1 MNDEST
7 SGMKEYPAFNIA
19 LGKTLIAAAWVD
31 GELNDQEL
39 SCLKSLILQFPGI
52 TFEDWRKLKI
62 YLAYPIC
69 KAEQH
74 AIAEQFT
81 EQVYLT
87 KHRKAAWA
95 SLISVLQADGKIN
108 LEERKF
114 AEEIDSALAENSE
127 SFLRKLKYFFFK
139 HAIKESN
146 PWSKEA
152 NSRDRFIHE
161 FFDNPVYFLFRKA
174 LLKKEINVPYSKPE
188 LQKVCLYSSLLCWLS
203 KVDKNISLPEMRSIR
218 SILIETCGLSD
229 ELAKCIQE
237 VSFAIDIN
245 DLQLSE
251 LVSSLR
257 EVTTKVERND
267 LFNALTQLV
276 IVDKHV
282 SEEEIECLR
291 LVALYLEISQYVWVN
306 SMKEIIV
313 GAFGEDG
320 SKNS

>member
-1 MNDEST
+1 
-7 SGMKEYPAFNIA
+7 
-19 LGKTLIAAAWVD
+19 
-31 GELNDQEL
+31 
-39 SCLKSLILQFPGI
+39 
-52 TFEDWRKLKI
+52 
-62 YLAYPIC
+62 
-69 KAEQH
+69 
-74 AIAEQFT
+74 
-81 EQVYLT
+81 
-87 KHRKAAWA
+87 
-95 SLISVLQADGKIN
+95 
-108 LEERKF
+108 
-114 AEEIDSALAENSE
+114 
-127 SFLRKLKYFFFK
+127 
-139 HAIKESN
+139 
-146 PWSKEA
+146 
-152 NSRDRFIHE
+152 
-161 FFDNPVYFLFRKA
+161 
-174 LLKKEINVPYSKPE
+174 
-188 LQKVCLYSSLLCWLS
+188 
-203 KVDKNISLPEMRSIR
+203 MRSIR

-291 LVALYLEISQYVWVN
+291 LIALYLEISQYVWVN